1 MEETLIEVIS
11 YTLPAIVTGGVA
23 FFMFGAFVKQDNN
36 EKKFEALLAK
46 KRESLPVRLQ
56 AYERL
61 LLFSE
66 RINPSKLVIRI
77 TPIGEDSNSYLHL
90 LINNIEQEFEHNLV
104 QQLYVT
110 EESWQA
116 VLASKFS
123 ITNNLHKLTEKS
135 DDAKD
140 LQRKILAE
148 YSKNESPTETAIAI
162 LKQQVKKMI

>member
-77 TPIGEDSNSYLHL
+77 NPIGEDSNSYLHL

-116 VLASKFS
+116 VLASKFA
-123 ITNNLHKLTEKS
+123 ITNNLHKLVEKS
-135 DDAKD
+135 EDAKD
-140 LQRKILAE
+140 LHKKILAE
-148 YSKNESPTETAIAI
+148 YSKNESPTEIAIAI